1 MRQIRIWTAIALLVA
16 CTAAGFAQTRA
27 DEKIF
32 GEAKVFI
39 FDKKWTAALAKLDEL
54 MEIQP
59 RSPLFAQASF
69 YRARCLAEQKGRER
83 EALSAFKTY
92 LMMSAKGSGLDE
104 EAEISVIDLSSALGK
119 AGDRQAL
126 RDVEARLLHPNKNVR
141 YYAAFSLS
149 YVQDKNV
156 SGKGVP
162 ILKSIIETEGSGE
175 LKDRARIALLR
186 ISPDSLRGVE
196 DLRSNG
202 GPRVLRI
209 QILEGG
215 IKNVDISIP
224 WALAGLAFSAMPESE
239 KAKIRNQGY
248 DLDKIISEMAKSKS
262 SILEIKDGGSTVRI
276 WIE

>member
-1 MRQIRIWTAIALLVA
+1 MRQIRTWAAIALLVS
-16 CTAAGFAQTRA
+16 CTAAGFARTQA
-27 DEKIF
+27 DEKLF
-32 GEAKVFI
+32 SEAKVLI

-54 MEIQP
+54 LETQP
-59 RSPLFAQASF
+59 RTPLFAQASF
-69 YRARCLAEQKGRER
+69 YRARCLAEQEGRER
-83 EALSAFKTY
+83 DALTAFKAF
-92 LMMSAKGSGLDE
+92 LAMNAKGSGLDE
-104 EAEISVIDLSSALGK
+104 EAEIAVIDLSSALGK
-119 AGDRQAL
+119 GGDRQAL
-126 RDVEARLLHPNKNVR
+126 KEVEARLIHPNKNVR

-156 SGKGVP
+156 SAKGVP

-186 ISPDSLRGVE
+186 ISPDSLRGIE
-196 DLRSNG
+196 DRNSG
-202 GPRVLRI
+202 REPRVLRI
-209 QILEGG
+209 QVIDGG
-215 IKNVDISIP
+215 IKNVDIRIP

-262 SILEIKDGGSTVRI
+262 SILEINDGGSTVKI